1 MQNMTMSMYERITPI
16 NASDLCRLAAE
27 LASEHGIDAL
37 DYARRAIISYEAE
50 GEVDR
55 AYFWRMLSALLDDI
69 VTRRLDPDRP
79 ITIH

>member
-1 MQNMTMSMYERITPI
+1 MSLSPRMTPI

-27 LASEHGIDAL
+27 LANEHGTEAL
-37 DYARRAIISYEAE
+37 AYARRAIVSYEAE

-69 VTRRLDPDRP
+69 MTCRIDPDRP